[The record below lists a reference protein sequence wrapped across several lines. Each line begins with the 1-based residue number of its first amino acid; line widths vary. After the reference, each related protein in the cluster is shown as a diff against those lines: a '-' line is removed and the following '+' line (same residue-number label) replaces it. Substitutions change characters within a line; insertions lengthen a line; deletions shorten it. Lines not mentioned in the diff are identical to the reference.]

1 MSQVEWYAQRGRPGV
16 PIVPASR
23 FIVPEKKPPP
33 KRRSHKKREPAA
45 PRVFHVHKRVQMTD
59 AALAIALEVGR
70 KYDVTLDE
78 MMSAERRHNFVLAR
92 HETWWRMRHELGHS
106 YPRIGRAFGKD
117 HTSIV
122 HGVQR
127 YEERMRGAEK
137 DEGTPLD
144 VMERIA
150 KQAESWEDYCE
161 RIDIHQAARN
171 EV

>member
-1 MSQVEWYAQRGRPGV
+1 MGQIQWAADRGRPGV

-23 FIVPEKKPPP
+23 FIVPEKSPP

-59 AALAIALEVGR
+59 AAFTIAMEVGR

-78 MMSAERRHNFVLAR
+78 MMSSVRRHNFVLAR
-92 HETWWRMRHELGHS
+92 HEAWWRMRHELGHS

-122 HGVQR
+122 HGVHS
-127 YEERMRGAEK
+127 YEKRMREA
-137 DEGTPLD
+137 
-144 VMERIA
+144 V
-150 KQAESWEDYCE
+150 
-161 RIDIHQAARN
+161 AA
-171 EV
+171 